1 MACARRVSVSELLG
15 DAEQRYF
22 GEGFRAAQQSLT
34 QVKLER
40 GSDNGYRDIGA
51 SYALSPTFVNCILG
65 QTQVSQLMLH
75 SLDHIDR
82 SFSGNLWMRHV
93 ELITH
98 GPQLHHETDFDAEA
112 RTSRTQLLPMN
123 GHTWRVTDFVGR
135 FAHIAARHNLATLFP
150 HRKVLKTNE
159 DRNNRHLFHRQGHYA
174 LRFGAP
180 HVHFENTRK
189 DNARTP
195 AGCRTV

>member
-40 GSDNGYRDIGA
+40 GSDDGYRDIGA

-112 RTSRTQLLPMN
+112 RTSRTQLLPMRLI
-123 GHTWRVTDFVGR
+123 HRRRVGQQS
-135 FAHIAARHNLATLFP
+135 P
-150 HRKVLKTNE
+150 
-159 DRNNRHLFHRQGHYA
+159 
-174 LRFGAP
+174 
-180 HVHFENTRK
+180 
-189 DNARTP
+189 
-195 AGCRTV
+195 

>member
-1 MACARRVSVSELLG
+1 VSKLLG

-40 GSDNGYRDIGA
+40 GSDDGYRDIGA

-123 GHTWRVTDFVGR
+123 GHTWRGPVCGGR
-135 FAHIAARHNLATLFP
+135 SPHTAPRHNLA
-150 HRKVLKTNE
+150 H
-159 DRNNRHLFHRQGHYA
+159 A
-174 LRFGAP
+174 LP
-180 HVHFENTRK
+180 
-189 DNARTP
+189 TP
-195 AGCRTV
+195 KGSQDE

>member
-1 MACARRVSVSELLG
+1 M
-15 DAEQRYF
+15 
-22 GEGFRAAQQSLT
+22 
-34 QVKLER
+34 
-40 GSDNGYRDIGA
+40 
-51 SYALSPTFVNCILG
+51 NCILG

-135 FAHIAARHNLATLFP
+135 FAHIAARHNLA
-150 HRKVLKTNE
+150 H
-159 DRNNRHLFHRQGHYA
+159 A
-174 LRFGAP
+174 LP
-180 HVHFENTRK
+180 
-189 DNARTP
+189 TP
-195 AGCRTV
+195 KGSQDE

>member
-1 MACARRVSVSELLG
+1 MACARRVSVSKLLG

-40 GSDNGYRDIGA
+40 GSDDGYRDIGA

-135 FAHIAARHNLATLFP
+135 FAHIAARHNLA
-150 HRKVLKTNE
+150 H
-159 DRNNRHLFHRQGHYA
+159 
-174 LRFGAP
+174 AP
-180 HVHFENTRK
+180 P
-189 DNARTP
+189 TP
-195 AGCRTV
+195 KGSQDE